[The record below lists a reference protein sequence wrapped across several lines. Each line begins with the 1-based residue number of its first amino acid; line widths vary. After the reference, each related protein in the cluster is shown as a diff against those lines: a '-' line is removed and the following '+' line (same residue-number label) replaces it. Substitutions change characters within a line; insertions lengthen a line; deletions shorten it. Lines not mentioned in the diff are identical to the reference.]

1 MWRKPIF
8 CNNFTSGQEAKWS
21 KAFKLN
27 ETSKGISMSASSQIL
42 TSNVNLLKAKAS
54 KYAIFGVLIAGGAII
69 IATLLVSYLH
79 YGEVSAYN
87 IIQAHKNNVALWLL
101 DAMPFFFAFWG
112 QYTSSILAYE
122 AGALVVDQTHELR
135 TRTTDLEMQVSR
147 HGTYDSLTDLPN
159 RLLLVDRLEQAI
171 SSGLYGDKK
180 IGLFILNLNRF
191 KEINET
197 LGHKS
202 GDILL
207 KQVAV
212 RLSEVI
218 HEPDTLARLDS
229 DEFAVLQPNIN
240 DIADLNRAVALTT
253 KALVRPFILEGLSLE
268 VRGCVGAAM
277 FPDHA
282 TTASN
287 LLRNADMAMHVAKQ
301 DQLEY
306 AIYSENL
313 AEKRSTRRLTLMAEL
328 RQAIAQGD
336 LQVYYQPKLNVATG
350 KIAEAEAL
358 VRWQHKRHGMMQPD
372 SFIHM
377 AERSGLIKLLSAW
390 VLNEALRQAAAWS
403 ADGIDIA
410 LSVNLST
417 QDLSSRD
424 LPDIVSKL
432 LTTHNIPPQ
441 RLILEITETSL
452 MVNHEHALE
461 TLTRLAEMGVRSS
474 IDDFGT
480 GYSSL
485 AYLKMLPAG
494 ELKID
499 KSFVFD
505 MLENENDAVIVRAII
520 DLAHNLGLKV
530 VGEGVETKALQDELI
545 RLGCDFLQ
553 GYNICRPKNAEDFIA
568 WLNSAENS
576 FS

>member
-1 MWRKPIF
+1 
-8 CNNFTSGQEAKWS
+8 
-21 KAFKLN
+21 
-27 ETSKGISMSASSQIL
+27 MSASSQIL